1 MLSKIKASFKQITS
15 EKELLRCTKLKK
27 IFLVIRDKERLSSKE
42 KLDTLMEALLVA
54 TAYEERLTTLKIT
67 CKSLRNKTKVLYT
80 KKKNEVIIE
89 DETFFKKKKY
99 DQANILSLKT
109 EKINLLYEDI
119 DNMLDMIEDAI
130 TYVRNAS
137 FNLKSIMSTLK
148 EYLGD

>member
-1 MLSKIKASFKQITS
+1 MLSEIKASFKQITS

>member
-1 MLSKIKASFKQITS
+1 MLSEIKASFKQITS

-80 KKKNEVIIE
+80 KKKNEVIIK

>member
-1 MLSKIKASFKQITS
+1 MLSEIKATFKQITS